1 MYNWRRGM
9 MMVDRSRNIGESW
22 PSNVL
27 VMEVLAESV
36 VTLGSG
42 TCAAGRIGS
51 LEILESS

>member
-1 MYNWRRGM
+1 

-27 VMEVLAESV
+27 VMEVLAKSV

-42 TCAAGRIGS
+42 TGAAVRIGS